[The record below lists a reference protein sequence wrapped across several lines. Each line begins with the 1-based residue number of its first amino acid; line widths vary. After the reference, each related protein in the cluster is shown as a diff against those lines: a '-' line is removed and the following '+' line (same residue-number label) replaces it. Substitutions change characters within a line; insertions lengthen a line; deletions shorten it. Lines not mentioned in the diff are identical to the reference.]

1 MKRAMLVLALMLVS
15 TGAALAQL
23 GSTTKVTAQVPF
35 GFVLGDKAVPA
46 GELTVQSVTGS
57 GGALL
62 IQNADANIG
71 LLSTVQMDET
81 KKPAGSCAL
90 VFHRYNN
97 RYFLSG
103 IKIEGSR
110 ITYRLPKSKT
120 ETELQAQNVNATEEV
135 LVASLK

>member
-1 MKRAMLVLALMLVS
+1 MKRTMLVLALMLVS

-23 GSTTKVTAQVPF
+23 DSTTKVTAQVPF

-46 GELTVQSVTGS
+46 GELTVQSLARS
-57 GGALL
+57 GVLL
-62 IQNADANIG
+62 IQNADANIS
-71 LLSTVQMDET
+71 LVSMPQMNET

-110 ITYRLPKSKT
+110 ITYRLPESKT
-120 ETELQAQNVNATEEV
+120 EAELRAQNTTATDEIR
-135 LVASLK
+135 LASLK

>member
-1 MKRAMLVLALMLVS
+1 MKRTMLVLALMLVP

-23 GSTTKVTAQVPF
+23 GSTTRVTAQVPF
-35 GFVLGDKAVPA
+35 GFVLGDKAVPP
-46 GELTVQSVTGS
+46 GEVTVQSVTAS
-57 GGALL
+57 GALL

-71 LLSTVQMDET
+71 LLSLPKMDET

-110 ITYRLPKSKT
+110 ITYRLPESKA
-120 ETELQAQNVNATEEV
+120 EAELRAQNITATDEIR
-135 LVASLK
+135 LASLK

>member
-1 MKRAMLVLALMLVS
+1 MKHSMLVLALILVS

-23 GSTTKVTAQVPF
+23 GSTTRVTAQVPF

-46 GELTVQSVTGS
+46 GELTVQSVTRS
-57 GGALL
+57 GALL

-71 LLSTVQMDET
+71 LLSMARMDET

-110 ITYRLPKSKT
+110 ITYRLPKSKA
-120 ETELQAQNVNATEEV
+120 EAELQAQNVNATEEV